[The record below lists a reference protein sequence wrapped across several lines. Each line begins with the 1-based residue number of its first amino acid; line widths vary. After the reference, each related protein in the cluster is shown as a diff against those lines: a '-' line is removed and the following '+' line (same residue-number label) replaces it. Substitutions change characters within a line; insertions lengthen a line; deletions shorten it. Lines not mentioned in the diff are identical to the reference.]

1 MDKKLIKNLA
11 IAVVDSGVNVKSGDE
26 VYVIT
31 SVYATELTREVVKRA
46 YERGA
51 KRVIVK
57 YRDGELDKLD
67 YRYQTEETLTHKPKF
82 IYDERNYFADV
93 DGCVINI
100 ICEDP
105 NALESVDAKKI
116 TASRRADMKGL
127 TPYYDKAMSHK
138 IKWSIIAYPH
148 PDWAKL
154 MFPDLD
160 EAAAYEKLG
169 EYIAKT
175 TRVDN
180 DDPVAAWKA
189 HSASLARRCEK
200 MNAAKIKRFH
210 YKNALGTDVWVGMPE
225 NYVFAGGAEDC
236 NGEMF
241 NANMPTEE
249 IFSAPDCNNID
260 GTIKA
265 ALPLCYQ
272 GKIIEGLE
280 LKLEKGRIVSYDA
293 KTNKDVLGGII
304 ETDDGAKSLGEIALV
319 PYDSPI
325 SSLQTLFY
333 ETLFDENASCHFA
346 IGRAYPTCVKGGD
359 SMSKKQL
366 KKVGIN
372 DSDVHVDFMVGTKDL
387 EITAETVDG
396 KTLKIFENGNFTKEF
411 D

>member
-1 MDKKLIKNLA
+1 MDKKLIENLA
-11 IAVVDSGVNVKSGDE
+11 IAVVDSGVNVKHGDE
-26 VYVIT
+26 VYVLT
-31 SVYATELTREVVKRA
+31 SVYATELTRKIVERA
-46 YERGA
+46 YKRGA
-51 KRVIVK
+51 KRVHVR
-57 YRDGELDKLD
+57 YRDGELDRLD
-67 YRYQTEETLTHKPKF
+67 YEYQSEDALTHKPQF
-82 IYDERNYFADV
+82 VYDERNYFADV
-93 DGCVINI
+93 DGCVINV
-100 ICEDP
+100 ICENP
-105 NALESVDAKKI
+105 NALERVDARKI

-154 MFPDLD
+154 MFPELD
-160 EAAAYEKLG
+160 EDAAYEKLG

-180 DDPVAAWKA
+180 GDPVAAWKA

-200 MNAAKIKRFH
+200 MNAANIKRFH
-210 YKNALGTDVWVGMPE
+210 YKNSLGTDVWVGMPE

-236 NGEMF
+236 NGELF

-260 GTIKA
+260 GVIKA

-280 LKLEKGRIVSYDA
+280 LTLEKGRIVGYDA
-293 KTNKDVLGGII
+293 KTNRDVLGGII

-359 SMSKKQL
+359 GMTKAQL
-366 KKVGIN
+366 AKAGIN

-387 EITAETVDG
+387 EITAETRDG
-396 KTLKIFENGNFTKEF
+396 KLVKVFENGNFTKEF

>member
-1 MDKKLIKNLA
+1 MDKKHIKNLA
-11 IAVVDSGVNVKSGDE
+11 IAVVDCGVNVKSGDE
-26 VYVIT
+26 VYVLT
-31 SVYATELTREVVKRA
+31 SVYATDVTREVVKRA

-51 KRVIVK
+51 KRVHVK

-67 YRYQTEETLTHKPKF
+67 YEYQTEETLTNKPKF
-82 IYDERNYFADV
+82 IYDERNYFAEV

-105 NALESVDAKKI
+105 NALEHTDARKI

-127 TPYYDKAMSHK
+127 APYYDKAMAHK

-154 MFPDLD
+154 MFPKLSA
-160 EAAAYEKLG
+160 EKAYEKLG

-180 DDPVAAWKA
+180 DDPVAAWKK
-189 HSASLARRCEK
+189 HSDSLARRCKK
-200 MNAAKIKRFH
+200 MNEANIKRFH
-210 YKNALGTDVWVGMPE
+210 YKNSLGTDLWVGMPE
-225 NYVFAGGAEDC
+225 GYVFAGGAEDC
-236 NGEMF
+236 NGELF

-265 ALPLCYQ
+265 ALPLCYN

-280 LKLEKGRIVSYDA
+280 LKLEKGKIVSYDA
-293 KTNKDVLGGII
+293 KTNRDVLGGII

-346 IGRAYPTCVKGGD
+346 IGRAYPTCVKGGED
-359 SMSKKQL
+359 MTKDRL
-366 KKVGIN
+366 KKIGLN

-387 EITAETVDG
+387 EITAETHDG
-396 KTLKIFENGNFTKEF
+396 KTLQIFKNGNFTKDF